1 MKGGAATSPGSI
13 HGVSVALVFMNYER
27 PNLPAFLTVVLLV
40 LLSIIVLGEV
50 QDYYNPPIT
59 EQHNPALTAEPDS
72 ALELDKE
79 QSQQPQRPSSESEN
93 NHNSSHNN
101 QSQRQNW
108 YPQSK
113 YSLLHLQPKN

>member
-1 MKGGAATSPGSI
+1 MKGGAATPIEIYARGFCC
-13 HGVSVALVFMNYER
+13 LVFMNYER

-79 QSQQPQRPSSESEN
+79 QSQQPQR
-93 NHNSSHNN
+93 
-101 QSQRQNW
+101 QNW